1 MKKIKRLLSI
11 LMAVLM
17 VCTLFCSSLPA
28 VSGAETKEKEW
39 LTFDQLVD
47 RDGFINGI
55 QQPWFIHNSTGNCIG
70 KSFID
75 GYNKTFFDEDLFYEV
90 FTNSKAMGFDIVK
103 LWLTYQFDGML
114 FDENGVV
121 VGIEP
126 TFLQNLPRVF
136 EIAEECGVYIC
147 ITLVNH
153 FESATYRDGEVKYEE
168 IFRFVYN
175 PADTELFIK
184 NFLKPVL
191 EITKKFD
198 NVIMA
203 DIFCEPESNGGQWGL
218 QIGTRW
224 EHIVRFVNRVCEVID
239 EVDPKLVTYCSASGN
254 IESVT
259 DGDYDDMDIDCYGYD
274 YYSTNGAGHNTS
286 ELFLTK
292 PFVYGEVGTDSSN
305 TSDEYLSSYLSN
317 YLECAVANG
326 VKAGFYWYYGFTS
339 QATQSMIDSKSRL
352 RGASL
357 AVHYWDLDREYART
371 GYEGMDKPAM
381 MYSTSDAIRWFGSR
395 GSVKSSLQRSDDG
408 KNWKTLLSFDPFDS
422 AAVANYEYAAFMY
435 EYKDETL
442 QEGKTYYFRA
452 LAEDENGNVL
462 ASDYTKIYV
471 DVVTCSDED
480 NLIKNHGFEEDEL
493 ISEGKW
499 LMQDQRKPYNMVHFT
514 NGDVDELSKK
524 TLTTD
529 YGDKAVYKITRLW
542 QYVDLKPNTEYILTF
557 HYKFDEV
564 EGYWNSVC
572 GIISDYPTTGGDM
585 GNYFKGPMSAIR
597 ILDKYK
603 DGEWHRHSVKFNSG
617 EFDDLAVGF
626 YAWHGGAQQND
637 ETAIC
642 DWYIDDVY
650 LFEAK

>member
-1 MKKIKRLLSI
+1 MKKIKKLISVLLVMLI
-11 LMAVLM
+11 
-17 VCTLFCSSLPA
+17 VCTLFCSSLPT
-28 VSGAETKEKEW
+28 VSGAEVEEKEW
-39 LTFDQLVD
+39 LTFDELVE

-126 TFLQNLPRVF
+126 TFIQNLPRVF

-147 ITLVNH
+147 ITVVNH
-153 FESATYRDGEVKYEE
+153 FESSYYRDGKVRYEE
-168 IFRFVYN
+168 VFRFVYN

-191 EITKKFD
+191 EVTKKFD

-224 EHIVRFVNRVCEVID
+224 EHIVRFVNRVCEAI
-239 EVDPKLVTYCSASGN
+239 EEIDPKLVTYCSASGN

-274 YYSTNGAGHNTS
+274 YYSTNGEGHDTS

-292 PFVYGEVGTDSSN
+292 PFVYGEVGTSSSN
-305 TSDEYLSSYLSN
+305 TSEEYLSSWMSN
-317 YLECAVANG
+317 YLETASVSG
-326 VKAGFYWYYGFTS
+326 VKAGFYWYYGFTA
-339 QATQSMIDSKSRL
+339 QKTQSVVDSKNRL

-357 AVHYWDLDREYART
+357 AVHYWDLDREYAKT
-371 GYEGMDKPAM
+371 GYEGMDKPTM

-408 KNWKTLLSFDPFDS
+408 KTWTTLLSFDPFDS
-422 AAVANYEYAAFMY
+422 EAVANYEYAAFMY

-442 QEGKTYYFRA
+442 LEGKTYYFRA
-452 LAEDENGNVL
+452 LAEDEEGNVL
-462 ASDYTKIYV
+462 ASDPTKIYV
-471 DVVTCSDED
+471 DIVTCSDED
-480 NLIKNHGFEEDEL
+480 NLIRNHSFEEDEL
-493 ISEGKW
+493 ISAGKW
-499 LMQDQRKPYNMVHFT
+499 EMDDQRAPYNMVHFK
-514 NGDVDELSKK
+514 NGDVDAHTGT
-524 TLTTD
+524 TLYTN
-529 YGDKAVYKITRLW
+529 YGDKAVFKATRLF
-542 QYVDLKPNTEYILTF
+542 QAVTLKPNTDYIFTF
-557 HYKFDEV
+557 HFKFDYV
-564 EGYWNSVC
+564 EYYWGCTVGLLNNYPGYGDFNN
-572 GIISDYPTTGGDM
+572 YYTG
-585 GNYFKGPMSAIR
+585 PLEAIR
-597 ILDKYK
+597 IHDKYK
-603 DGEWHRHSVKFNSG
+603 DGDWHRYSVKFNSG
-617 EFDDLAVGF
+617 DFTDLDVGF
-626 YAWHGGAQQND
+626 YAWHGGAQQNEPD
-637 ETAIC
+637 NVLE
-642 DWYIDDVY
+642 WYIDDVY